1 MIRRGRNMIRLHH
14 ILLLLRLGSHGQIR
28 TQLIHIQLLN
38 LTTFSGQEIPAAKLS
53 STARISDFV
62 PFGVFNFSLQRTI
75 FIWIMK
81 VKLLLMISYQW

>member
-62 PFGVFNFSLQRTI
+62 LSGVFNFSSQRTI
-75 FIWIMK
+75 LYELWK
-81 VKLLLMISYQW
+81 